1 VVSGRGGTYDGV
13 AQGSIHIR
21 GAAARAHPD
30 RDCSRHRPLSPKV
43 AMTQEVLAMF
53 ARSGGLQSKLKN
65 RYIPNR
71 ILRLRCAFLQELRT
85 PLSDSFHEW
94 GI

>member
-1 VVSGRGGTYDGV
+1 
-13 AQGSIHIR
+13 
-21 GAAARAHPD
+21 
-30 RDCSRHRPLSPKV
+30 
-43 AMTQEVLAMF
+43 MF

-94 GI
+94 GIELCPIKSVRGAELFNCQAGCFF